1 MTEFEARKELKEL
14 IKDNKRISAEEYE
27 ALEKAIFALEEI
39 EDYRA
44 IGTVEEFKA
53 LKEKTTAITIKHFK
67 KAGQILHYCGACGR
81 DILSDIEQHCPAC
94 GQKLDWSE

>member
-1 MTEFEARKELKEL
+1 MTEFEAKKELTEL
-14 IKDNKRISAEEYE
+14 ANNDKRIYAEEHE
-27 ALEKAIFALEEI
+27 ALEKAIYALEEI
-39 EDYRA
+39 EEYRA

-53 LKEKTTAITIKHFK
+53 LKEKATAIKIKHFK

-81 DILSDIEQHCPAC
+81 DILSDIEQYCPVC